1 MRRKIALFASGTAG
15 LSVARL
21 LQENIEDEVS
31 MLVLADQNQ
40 SLDAQI
46 EAVFSVGAK
55 PIIFRGDLRSD
66 PTAVIEMISNSDID
80 SLITVYWPFILPESV
95 FRNLEIT
102 VNFHPALLPINRGWY
117 PHVHNILN
125 GTAAGVTL
133 HELSREAD
141 TGAIWAQKNVEIFSW
156 DTAGDLHARLQQEI
170 IKLFEAEWP
179 KIRTKEIIPTV
190 QSEDLATYNS
200 KKALDGIDLI
210 DLNEMITAG
219 KFINFLRARTF
230 GSNGYAY
237 FLDSDGN
244 KVHVKIELERKTK

>member
-21 LQENIEDEVS
+21 LQENIEDEVLL
-31 MLVLADQNQ
+31 LVLADQNQ

-46 EAVFSVGAK
+46 EAVFSFGAR
-55 PIIFRGDLRSD
+55 PAIFRGDLRSD
-66 PTAVIEMISNSDID
+66 PSAVIEIISNSDID

-102 VNFHPALLPINRGWY
+102 VNFHPALLPVNRGWY

-133 HELSREAD
+133 HELSRDAD

-170 IKLFEAEWP
+170 IKLFETEWP

-200 KKALDGIDLI
+200 KKALDSIDLI
-210 DLNEMITAG
+210 DLNEMMSAG
-219 KFINFLRARTF
+219 KFINYLRARTF
-230 GSNGYAY
+230 GPNGYAY
-237 FLDSDGN
+237 FFDSGGN
-244 KVHVKIELERKTK
+244 KVHVRIELDRKTK